1 VQAQR
6 GGPQRIPRP
15 PFSRAGASAPWAD
28 LAPADRRVDLT
39 RLRVAF
45 AGRGPGKRSPV
56 EVTGVRASSVL
67 APLYEDDGVLY
78 VVLTRRAQ
86 HLRTHRGEVS
96 FPGGAK
102 DPGESIVEAALREA
116 REEIGLDASTVEVI
130 GELDHLTT
138 VTSRSFIVPHVGL
151 LPGRPHLEPN
161 PHEVEAV
168 LHVPVDELLLDE
180 VFREERWGI
189 GPVERPIWFF
199 DLVGDTIWGA
209 TASMLRQLL
218 AIATGTE
225 A

>member
-1 VQAQR
+1 
-6 GGPQRIPRP
+6 
-15 PFSRAGASAPWAD
+15 
-28 LAPADRRVDLT
+28 
-39 RLRVAF
+39 LRVAF
-45 AGRGPGKRSPV
+45 AGRAPGKRSPV

-67 APLYEDDGVLY
+67 APLYEEDGVLY

-199 DLVGDTIWGA
+199 DLVGDTVWGA